1 MAGIYTNIAS
11 ATTTT
16 LITKDSGVSGNI
28 KKILITNVNTSNV
41 VDITV
46 DLYDGTNTYTIIKE
60 IEIPINSSLALS
72 DNVAFDSNV
81 FNLRI
86 TTAGTSPNVTV
97 IIK

>member
-1 MAGIYTNIAS
+1 MAGIYKNITS
-11 ATTTT
+11 ATTET
-16 LITKDSGVSGNI
+16 LITKGSSVSGNI
-28 KKILITNVNTSNV
+28 KKILITNVNASHK

-60 IEIPINSSLALS
+60 VEIPINSSLVLS
-72 DNVAFDSNV
+72 DNIAFDSNF

-86 TTAGTSPNVTV
+86 TTAGSSPNVTV